1 MGSEASVVLGDRR
14 AARMTPKRDT
24 ETECD
29 DASPAVRVGLVG
41 LGRWG
46 AAHAEVIR
54 ALPGAELV
62 AVAVSSEESARRAE
76 AELGV
81 PAFAGWRA
89 LLDGVE
95 LDAVDV
101 VAPNA
106 THAEV
111 ALAALEARLHVLV
124 EKPLATTLADC
135 DAIVRAA
142 RRSSRV
148 VAVGHELRFSPLWG
162 HVKGEIATGR
172 IGRPLACSIHLWRRS
187 FRLGSGGWRHDP
199 ARVGSWALE
208 EPVHF
213 FDLARWY
220 LADLGDPISVYAKAN
235 GRGGELAETLTAVVG
250 FPDGGF
256 ASISQT
262 TAGAEHHAR
271 CEVIGGNAALRVVWD
286 GASDRSEA
294 PVYRLEL
301 AENDTAH
308 ALDLGG
314 TPTEIGALRD
324 QLAQFVRCVTEGEA
338 PATTAEDG
346 RWAVRLCLAAE
357 DSARTGR
364 EVAL

>member
-1 MGSEASVVLGDRR
+1 MGSEGLVRRNDRR
-14 AARMTPKRDT
+14 VARIPPTRDT
-24 ETECD
+24 EAECD
-29 DASPAVRVGLVG
+29 DASATVRVGLVG

-46 AAHAEVIR
+46 AAHAEVVR
-54 ALPGAELV
+54 ALPGAALAAV
-62 AVAVSSEESARRAE
+62 AVASEESARRAE

-89 LLDGVE
+89 MLEQIE
-95 LDAVDV
+95 LDAVDIV
-101 VAPNA
+101 VPNA
-106 THAEV
+106 MHAEV
-111 ALAALEARLHVLV
+111 TLAALEAGLHVLV

-135 DAIVRAA
+135 DAIIQAA
-142 RRSSRV
+142 RRSDRV
-148 VAVGHELRFSPLWG
+148 VAVGHELRLSPLWG
-162 HVKGEIATGR
+162 HVKGVIATGR

-235 GRGGELAETLTAVVG
+235 GRGGKLDETLTAVVG

-256 ASISQT
+256 ATVSQT

-271 CEVIGGNAALRVVWD
+271 CEVIGRDGALRVIWD
-286 GASDRSEA
+286 GASDHSRE

-301 AENDTAH
+301 AENDAVH
-308 ALDLGG
+308 ELDLGG
-314 TPTEIGALRD
+314 TPTETGALRD
-324 QLAQFVRCVTEGEA
+324 QLAQFVRCLTDGEV

-357 DSARTGR
+357 ESARTGR
-364 EVAL
+364 EAAL